1 MAEKFMSLENLT
13 FTLTSRM
20 SRHKNGDILGGRDEK
35 TCDMVFKAALD
46 IGKNIMNP
54 MFEEMDR
61 TPPAL
66 SGGTVRVHEGVRPM
80 LETLG
85 RDGWIGAP
93 FPERFDGED
102 MPSSLLHCINFIF
115 ATANYSA
122 SVYAGLTIG
131 AARLILS
138 FGSEA
143 LQNFFVPSMLDGKWQ
158 GTMALTEPEAGT
170 SLGDLA
176 CSARP
181 VEGAADTDFGTGV
194 YKITGEKIFISA
206 GEHDGVDNVV
216 HLMLARIEGAKPG
229 VKGISLFVVPKFR
242 PDASGSLIPND
253 VTCAQIFHKMGY
265 RGAPITGL
273 RMGEKDDCLGWL
285 VGEPHRGLAY
295 MFQMMNG
302 ARLDVGLGAT
312 AIATAAYH
320 AALGYTRSRCQG
332 RPVTAPKD
340 SDPVPIIAHAD
351 VKRMLLFQR
360 AVTEGAL
367 SLILHCG
374 MYEDILAGDPKA
386 KDCHLLLELLTP
398 VAKTYPSEMGILST
412 SAAIQCFGGYG
423 YCDDFPVEQHFR
435 DMRIH
440 PIHEGTTGIQ
450 AMDLLGRKLVM
461 DNGRALNLLKEE
473 IMDAVENARKVDMEG
488 LSDDLLAGLSKDRS
502 PKALADEVTAVMARV
517 EKTAAVLGGVA
528 MEKGPEAFLADAAL
542 FLEMFG
548 YLVIGWQWL
557 TMATAAATA
566 LGSTKLKKKQIRFY
580 QGKCHVAA
588 YYFAYEL
595 PKIHSLALTLEQSGQ
610 LTCDVPDVL
619 FTD

>member
-1 MAEKFMSLENLT
+1 MADKFMSLDNLR
-13 FTLTSRM
+13 FTLASRQ
-20 SRHKNGDILGGRDEK
+20 SRHRTEGLLEGQDEK
-35 TCDMVFKAALD
+35 TCDLVFKAAQD

-54 MFEEMDR
+54 MFEDMDR
-61 TPPAL
+61 NPPTLAD
-66 SGGTVRVHEGVRPM
+66 GTVRVHAGVRPM

-85 RDGWIGAP
+85 NDGWIAAA
-93 FPERFDGED
+93 FPQRFDGEN
-102 MPSSLLHCINFIF
+102 MPASLLHCINFIF
-115 ATANYSA
+115 ASANYSA
-122 SVYAGLTIG
+122 SVYAGLTMG

-138 FGSEA
+138 FGSVP
-143 LQNFFVPSMLDGKWQ
+143 LQNLFLPPMLGGKWQ
-158 GTMALTEPEAGT
+158 GTMALTEPDAGT
-170 SLGDLA
+170 SLGDLV

-181 VEGAADTDFGTGV
+181 VDSPVDNDLGTGV
-194 YKITGEKIFISA
+194 YKICGEKIFISA
-206 GEHDGVDNVV
+206 GDHDGVNNVV
-216 HLMLARIEGAKPG
+216 HLMLARIKGAKPG

-242 PDASGSLIPND
+242 PDAPGNLIPND
-253 VTCAQIFHKMGY
+253 VICTQVFHKMGY

-273 RMGEKDDCLGWL
+273 RMGEKNDCLGWL
-285 VGEPHRGLAY
+285 VGEPHKGLSY

-320 AALGYTRSRCQG
+320 AALGYSRTRCQG
-332 RPVTAPKD
+332 RSVTAPKG
-340 SDPVPIIAHAD
+340 SDPVPIIEHAD

-374 MYEDILAGDPKA
+374 MYEDILETNPNN

-412 SAAIQCFGGYG
+412 SAAVQCFGGYG
-423 YCDDFPVEQHFR
+423 YCEDFPVEQHFR

-450 AMDLLGRKLVM
+450 AMDLVGRKLTM
-461 DNGRALNLLKEE
+461 DNGRALALLKDE
-473 IMDAVENARKVDMEG
+473 IMDAVGAAIDFKA
-488 LSDDLLAGLSKDRS
+488 LPDDRRAGLLSERS
-502 PKALADEVTAVMARV
+502 PKALAQDLTTALVQV
-517 EKTAAVLGGVA
+517 EKTAKALGSVA

-548 YLVIGWQWL
+548 HMVIAWQWL
-557 TMATAAATA
+557 TMATAAVTA
-566 LGSTKLKKKQIRFY
+566 LGRPKLKKKDIRFF

-588 YYFAYEL
+588 YFYAYEL
-595 PKIHSLALTLEQSGQ
+595 PRIHSIALVLAQSGQ
-610 LTCDVPDVL
+610 LTCEVPDAV